1 MKIGKPFHGVIV
13 ALSAAAWTAGFA
25 GGAHATAILTFGQVG
40 NGSPITGT
48 QTGSVTTIVASNVPV
63 NVTQIYAP
71 GPLPPVAYLDLS
83 LTSTTAAQS
92 IAGNYE
98 QHFQGT
104 FSITYETGGTVT
116 NLLSGSLID
125 SAFGLG
131 SAFVISATTPPDGN
145 VTYTS
150 DVIAPADLGVDRGA
164 ALSFASVAPVMSIA
178 DGTFASFV
186 SSVSGTFSADAPV
199 ATPEPGSLAPL
210 GAGLFGVG
218 MLRRRRA

>member
-1 MKIGKPFHGVIV
+1 MKIRKPFRGVIV
-13 ALSAAAWTAGFA
+13 ALGAAGWTAGFA

-71 GPLPPVAYLDLS
+71 VVLPPVAYLNLS
-83 LTSTTAAQS
+83 LTSTSGALS
-92 IAGNYE
+92 IADNYE
-98 QHFQGT
+98 EHFQGS

-116 NLLSGSLID
+116 NLLSGSLTD

-131 SAFVISATTPPDGN
+131 TAFVISATTPPAAN

-150 DVIAPADLGVDRGA
+150 DVIPEADLGLDRGA
-164 ALSFASVAPVMSIA
+164 ALSFASVDPLLSIV
-178 DGTFASFV
+178 DGTFASFA
-186 SSVSGTFSADAPV
+186 SSVSGTFSADPPLT
-199 ATPEPGSLAPL
+199 TPEPSSLALL

-218 MLRRRRA
+218 MLRLRRA